1 MRGSQ
6 AVAGGAVRTPLL
18 PAVKVCGC
26 TRPEDA
32 RAAAAAGAAYVG
44 AIFVPGGPRMVSLNQ
59 AAAAFA
65 ASPAKRVGV
74 FADAPLT
81 TIGEAMATC
90 GLDVIQLHGDE
101 SPGEVAAVRRDTG
114 REVWKA
120 VRPRTGAEFIA
131 AIEQFSGVA
140 SGLVVDGWSAAAR
153 GGTGTAAPWHL
164 FQPLRERVPAG
175 LKLILAGG
183 LRAGNV
189 GIAIELLSPDI
200 VDVSSGVE
208 DAPGQKNAAEIRR
221 FVARTRAVRD
231 NP

>member
-1 MRGSQ
+1 MS
-6 AVAGGAVRTPLL
+6 PSLP

-32 RAAAAAGAAYVG
+32 QGAAAAGAAYVG
-44 AIFVPGGPRMVSLNQ
+44 VIFVPGGPRMVSLSQ
-59 AAAAFA
+59 AAMIFA

-101 SPGEVAAVRRDTG
+101 SPGEVAAVRRETG

-120 VRPRTGAEFIA
+120 VRPRTEAEFIA
-131 AIEQFSGVA
+131 ATEQFSGVA
-140 SGLVVDGWSAAAR
+140 SGLLVDGWSAAAR

-164 FQPLRERVPAG
+164 LEPLRDRIPEN
-175 LKLILAGG
+175 LKLIVAGG
-183 LRAGNV
+183 LRANNV
-189 GIAIELLSPDI
+189 LTAIELLAPDI

-208 DAPGQKNAAEIRR
+208 DAPGQKNVAKIRR
-221 FVARTRAVRD
+221 FVARTRGARD